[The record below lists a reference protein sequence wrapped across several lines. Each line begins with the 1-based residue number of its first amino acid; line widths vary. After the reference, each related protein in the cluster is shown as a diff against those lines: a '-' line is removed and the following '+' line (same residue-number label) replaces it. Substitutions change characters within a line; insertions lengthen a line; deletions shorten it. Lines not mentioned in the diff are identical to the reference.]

1 MNSHRLPITLTL
13 LVLTTALACCSKEE
27 PVVEEIRSIKTITVG
42 AEAGQRKGIFSGIV
56 RAAESSSLSFEV
68 GGNIEQVHVDIGD
81 RVHKGDILATLDKEP
96 YELEVKKAAADL
108 ERARANLTNKRA
120 DFEREKAIYEQ
131 GAGSKRLLDQAKFGF
146 AEAEAGVSYAV
157 SKLNLAQRDLRKTD
171 LHAPYDGSIGV
182 RLIDPHVYVQAGQKV
197 FEIDGA
203 GAMEVQMD
211 IPETVVNLLAV
222 GDEANVTFTIEP
234 GKTFRGT
241 ISEIGSLAGAANA
254 YPVKLALNDPP
265 AAIQSG
271 MTAEVTLRLHS
282 KDWKSGYLVPP
293 QALVPSKEPGRAH
306 LFVYDPASST
316 VRKVQVHLA
325 GAENNQAIISEGL
338 SAGEVVAVA
347 GVSFLSDGQKVRLM
361 QRPEKEKPEEI
372 KLQ

>member
-1 MNSHRLPITLTL
+1 MNRNRLPIIL
-13 LVLTTALACCSKEE
+13 LFLGLAAALEGCSKEE

-42 AEAGQRKGIFSGIV
+42 AEAGQRQAIFSGIV

-68 GGNIEQVHVDIGD
+68 GGIVDQVSVDIGD
-81 RVHKGDILATLDKEP
+81 RVDKGDILAVLDREP

-120 DFEREKAIYEQ
+120 DYEREKAIFEQ

-182 RLIDPHVYVQAGQKV
+182 RLIDPHVYVQPGQKV

-203 GAMEVQMD
+203 GAMEVQLD
-211 IPETVVNLLAV
+211 IPETVVNLLAIND
-222 GDEANVTFTIEP
+222 GATVTFTTVP
-234 GKTFRGT
+234 GKTFQST

-254 YPVKLALNDPP
+254 YPVKVALNDPP
-265 AAIQSG
+265 AGIQSG
-271 MTAEVTLRLHS
+271 MTAEVTLRLQS

-293 QALVPSKEPGRAH
+293 QALVPSKVPARAH

-316 VRKVQVHLA
+316 VRKVPVHLA
-325 GAENNQAIISEGL
+325 GAQDNQAIISEGV

-361 QRPEKEKPEEI
+361 QQPEKEKPEEI
-372 KLQ
+372 QLQ